1 MEELEGKTIQSV
13 SEGELVF
20 TDGSRAEFRIS
31 QEYSE
36 YSMGR
41 IIIDY
46 YDGGSRK
53 EIEFWHK
60 NFTIN

>member
-53 EIEFWHK
+53 EIEF
-60 NFTIN
+60 